1 MQTFSLRVKLVVIV
15 RGVLMVL
22 EKRLID
28 RKLLFFDELGEP
40 TKLSEKEFY
49 EAYEKR
55 EIEISADQ
63 PYLGKVPYVRN
74 VPPDISCFPKKHGDE
89 ALRRRKYLDDLTK
102 RGKYKLPGDEDMIK
116 KLRDIAKKIGDACAP
131 SVSTI
136 RRWAAKYIGQNVV
149 KLIPQHAKKGRAA
162 AIQGELEVILE
173 GVINKT
179 YLQDTIPAVSV
190 VVSEF
195 EDQIKERN
203 KSRLPSDQLKIP
215 SGMTVRRYIA
225 KLDPYL
231 VDKERLGKHAADK
244 KHRVAAGV
252 LRVHEILE
260 RWEIDHTLLD
270 VQLVDETSGLCIGRP
285 YLTIVLDR
293 FSRMVMGYL
302 LHLSAPNTETV
313 LRVIERSIRPKA
325 ELLKRFPK
333 VRNEWWARGLPA
345 RIVPDN
351 AAEFHAA
358 ISSWDSTSWVSR
370 SCIPL
375 QGPLKGKVPSNAFSA
390 HRTWAYPQPP
400 GYHLLEYPAAWRLR
414 LGEECMF
421 HAPSIGGGGSEMDR
435 RWLPPDSSS
444 GAGQQNTG
452 SSLGD

>member
-351 AAEFHAA
+351 AAEFHAGDL
-358 ISSWDSTSWVSR
+358 IMGFNELG
-370 SCIPL
+370 I
-375 QGPLKGKVPSNAFSA
+375 
-390 HRTWAYPQPP
+390 
-400 GYHLLEYPAAWRLR
+400 EIMYPASRAPQRKGAVER
-414 LGEECMF
+414 FFSTQNLGLIHNLPGTTFSNIQQRGDYDSE
-421 HAPSIGGGGSEMDR
+421 IGR
-435 RWLPPDSSS
+435 
-444 GAGQQNTG
+444 AHV
-452 SSLGD
+452 

>member
-63 PYLGKVPYVRN
+63 PYLGRVPYVRN

-333 VRNEWWARGLPA
+333 VRNEWCQ
-345 RIVPDN
+345 
-351 AAEFHAA
+351 
-358 ISSWDSTSWVSR
+358 ST
-370 SCIPL
+370 
-375 QGPLKGKVPSNAFSA
+375 
-390 HRTWAYPQPP
+390 
-400 GYHLLEYPAAWRLR
+400 
-414 LGEECMF
+414 
-421 HAPSIGGGGSEMDR
+421 
-435 RWLPPDSSS
+435 
-444 GAGQQNTG
+444 
-452 SSLGD
+452 